1 VSDPAG
7 GFGWRSARHL
17 PRKRA
22 GVLSLGSLAD
32 RATALDEQ
40 PLCVLL
46 LGHPLEALEHRDRLD
61 DLLTGPGVVAVDPA
75 RVSYRALSRL
85 PEALHAG
92 LAAGQARR
100 LRLPGHPRALVLFG
114 GLQYPLARSL
124 LSDHPDAELW
134 LAEPAEATPAE
145 ASPRAAGRIADLRA
159 MAELRADRRFPWPG
173 DAAQPARERNAGLW
187 ERIEAL
193 GIASGRLGSERAD
206 VLRDG
211 QPST

>member
-1 VSDPAG
+1 MSDPGG

-22 GVLSLGSLAD
+22 GVLSLGRLAD
-32 RATALDEQ
+32 QAAQLDEQ

-46 LGHPLEALEHRDRLD
+46 LGHPLEALEHRERLD

-75 RVSYRALSRL
+75 RISYRALSRL

-100 LRLPGHPRALVLFG
+100 LQLPGVPRALVLFG

-124 LSDHPDAELW
+124 LSEHPDAELW
-134 LAEPAEATPAE
+134 LAEPADAPPAD
-145 ASPRAAGRIADLRA
+145 ASGRVAGRIADLLA
-159 MAELRADRRFPWPG
+159 MAELRADHRFPWPG
-173 DAAQPARERNAGLW
+173 DPAQPARARNRALW

-193 GIASGRLGSERAD
+193 GIASGRLGSERRD
-206 VLRDG
+206 VLPG
-211 QPST
+211 A

>member
-1 VSDPAG
+1 
-7 GFGWRSARHL
+7 
-17 PRKRA
+17 
-22 GVLSLGSLAD
+22 VLSLGRLAD
-32 RATALDEQ
+32 RATQLDEQ

-46 LGHPLEALEHRDRLD
+46 LGHPLEALEHRERLD
-61 DLLTGPGVVAVDPA
+61 DLLTAPGVVAVDPA

-100 LRLPGHPRALVLFG
+100 LQLPGIPRALVLFG

-134 LAEPAEATPAE
+134 LAEPAEAPPAD
-145 ASPRAAGRIADLRA
+145 ASDRVAGRIGDLVS
-159 MAELRADRRFPWPG
+159 MAELRADHRFPWPG
-173 DAAQPARERNAGLW
+173 DPAQPARARNVGLW

-193 GIASGRLGSERAD
+193 GIASGRLGSERRD
-206 VLRDG
+206 VLRG
-211 QPST
+211 S

>member
-1 VSDPAG
+1 MSDPGG

-22 GVLSLGSLAD
+22 GVLSLGRLAE
-32 RATALDEQ
+32 RAGDLEEEQ

-46 LGHPLEALEHRDRLD
+46 LPQPLEEMAHRERLD

-75 RVSYRALSRL
+75 RISYRALSRL

-100 LRLPGHPRALVLFG
+100 LRLPGVPRAIVLLG

-124 LSDHPDAELW
+124 LSDHRDAALW
-134 LAEPAEATPAE
+134 LADPAEPAPPD
-145 ASPRAAGRIADLRA
+145 ASPRLAGRIEDLTA
-159 MAELRADRRFPWPG
+159 MAVMRADHRFPWPG
-173 DAAQPARERNAGLW
+173 EAATPARARNGDLW
-187 ERIEAL
+187 TRIEAL
-193 GIASGRLGSERAD
+193 GIASGRLGSER
-206 VLRDG
+206 VLR
-211 QPST
+211 